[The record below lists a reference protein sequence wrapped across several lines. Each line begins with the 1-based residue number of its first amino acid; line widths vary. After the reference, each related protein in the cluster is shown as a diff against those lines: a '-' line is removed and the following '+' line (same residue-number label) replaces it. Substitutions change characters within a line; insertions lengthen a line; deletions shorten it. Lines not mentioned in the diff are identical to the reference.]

1 MASTV
6 KISKSKNLTFK
17 KLSFLYLVFILFLF
31 FSSAGQYVYQFPGLA
46 VTQAELNTRLRA
58 DLNEIKPISKNELKL
73 KAITLKAC
81 ATIDGFLAEF
91 KKYTIDK
98 SVKGEKL
105 RENNY
110 VEKYIRLGAI
120 GQKLDQT
127 INAYLNAYHAVSNK
141 TLSTQLF
148 MPVDYNNKEYSNL
161 EFYFKDSPNGVI
173 PSIFEHFKTIFLY
186 QTILA
191 FNKEAGTNKKIEIL
205 TLEQSDF
212 IQSFKKNLILG
223 EFIDISI
230 QSNDT
235 SIHPYIKIN
244 NRPVGV
250 MPGKNGISKVIY
262 KPLKAGNYA
271 VEISLGLKKVLTS
284 FNVEGPSFR
293 YIPKESN
300 LKGEVGQPIVLQLYN
315 FQMKMSPKLH
325 FISNAAEISRNDNI
339 LTIIPKK
346 EGKFEIMMTENGEIL
361 DKLSFFA
368 SAPNNPE
375 VALMD
380 ISGQKVEFQN
390 AHRLESVNTFWQV
403 VHFDM
408 ILVQPGG
415 TQNLFH
421 CATRFLRNELRQAE
435 ASAPDGSTIIF
446 NNIKLIGRDGATTTM
461 GSPVVVLK

>member
-46 VTQAELNTRLRA
+46 VTQAELNNRLLTN
-58 DLNEIKPISKNELKL
+58 LNAIKPLNKNELKL
-73 KAITLKAC
+73 KIITIKAC
-81 ATIDGFLAEF
+81 TVIDGFLAEF
-91 KKYTIDK
+91 NKYTIEK

-110 VEKYIRLGAI
+110 VEKYIRLGTI

-127 INAYLNAYHAVSNK
+127 INDYLKAHKAVSNK
-141 TLSTQLF
+141 DLNAQLF
-148 MPVDYNNKEYSNL
+148 MPVDFNNKQYSNL

-186 QTILA
+186 QTILS
-191 FNKEAGTNKKIEIL
+191 FTKETQTNKKIEIL

-230 QSNDT
+230 QSND
-235 SIHPYIKIN
+235 SSLHPVIKIN
-244 NRPVGV
+244 NNPMAV
-250 MPGKNGISKVIY
+250 MPGKNGISRLIY
-262 KPLKAGNYA
+262 KPHKAGNYA
-271 VEISLGLKKVLTS
+271 VDITLGLKKVLTS
-284 FNVEGPSFR
+284 FNVDGPSFR

-300 LKGEVGQPIVLQLYN
+300 LKGEVGQSTTLQLYN
-315 FQMKMSPKLH
+315 FQMNMSQKLR
-325 FISNAAEISRNDNI
+325 FISNAAEISRKGNFI
-339 LTIIPKK
+339 TIIPQK
-346 EGKFEIMMTENGEIL
+346 EGKFEIMMTENGKIL

-380 ISGQKVEFQN
+380 ISGEKVEFQN

-403 VHFDM
+403 VNFDM
-408 ILVQPGG
+408 ILVQPTG
-415 TQNLFH
+415 TQNLYH

-435 ASAPDGSTIIF
+435 AIAPAGSTIIF
-446 NNIKLIGRDGATTTM
+446 NNIKLIGRDGATTAM

>member
-6 KISKSKNLTFK
+6 KISKSKNLSFK

-46 VTQAELNTRLRA
+46 VTQAELNTRLRSQ
-58 DLNEIKPISKNELKL
+58 LNEIKPATKNELKL
-73 KAITLKAC
+73 KTNTLKAC

-91 KKYTIDK
+91 NKYTLEK

-110 VEKYIRLGAI
+110 VEKHIRLGNI
-120 GQKLDQT
+120 GQRLDQT
-127 INAYLNAYHAVSNK
+127 INEYLNAYKAVSSK
-141 TLSTQLF
+141 TLNAQLF
-148 MPVDYNNKEYSNL
+148 NPVDYNNKQYTNL

-173 PSIFEHFKTIFLY
+173 PSIFEHYKTIFLY
-186 QTILA
+186 QTILV
-191 FNKEAGTNKKIEIL
+191 FNKEDSTNKKIEIL

-223 EFIDISI
+223 ELLNINI
-230 QSNDT
+230 QSNDP
-235 SIHPYIKIN
+235 SLFPKIKIN
-244 NRPVGV
+244 NKPMMVI
-250 MPGKNGISKVIY
+250 PGKNGISKFTY

-271 VEISLGLKKVLTS
+271 VEITLGLKKVLTS

-293 YIPKESN
+293 YIPRESN
-300 LKGEVGQPIVLQLYN
+300 LKGEVGKPAILRLYN
-315 FQMKMSPKLH
+315 FQVNLSKKIH
-325 FISNAAEISRNDNI
+325 FISNAAEISRKDNYI
-339 LTIIPKK
+339 TIIPNK
-346 EGKFEIMMTENGEIL
+346 EGKFEIMMVEDGKIL

-403 VHFDM
+403 VNFDM
-408 ILVQPGG
+408 ILVQPEG

-435 ASAPDGSTIIF
+435 AIAPAGSTLIF

-461 GSPVVVLK
+461 GNPVVVLK